1 MHHLCCTSEL
11 LCAKKDMDTKK
22 ENIKRKQRYSVAVIQ
37 MKSKLFDT
45 WTNLARAVEF
55 VEEAAK
61 EGADL
66 ICLPEGFLTGYDA
79 DRIEET
85 IVHAEPIDGNCMQ
98 TMMLLARENKVHI
111 LVPFFARSS
120 DGVRNSAFLI
130 DDEGKVVCSYSK
142 THLIGTEKGNLQPG
156 NLLPVWDTKLGK
168 IGILI
173 CYDACFPETAR
184 VLAMKG
190 AELILVPSAWR
201 TGSYFSRWWKLDLS
215 CRALDN
221 LVYVAAPNLTGPC
234 GEDGAFAGLSRII
247 EPTGDILAGLDE
259 TEEGIAYSNIDL
271 RQLKKERSDNTVLDD
286 IRKDLYSY

>member
-1 MHHLCCTSEL
+1 
-11 LCAKKDMDTKK
+11 MD
-22 ENIKRKQRYSVAVIQ
+22 RYMVAVIQ

-55 VEEAAK
+55 VEEAVR

-79 DRIEET
+79 DRIEEI

-98 TMMLLARENKVHI
+98 TMQILARDHKVHI
-111 LVPFFARSS
+111 LVPFFARSN

-130 DDEGKVVCSYSK
+130 DDEGKIACSYSK
-142 THLIGTEKGNLQPG
+142 THLIGTEKNNIIPG
-156 NLLPVWDTKLGK
+156 NLLPVWETKLGK

-173 CYDACFPETAR
+173 CYDVCFPETAR

-190 AELILVPSAWR
+190 AELLLVPSAWR

-215 CRALDN
+215 CRALDD
-221 LVYVAAPNLTGPC
+221 LLYIAAPNLAGPC
-234 GEDGAFAGLSRII
+234 GEDGSFAGLSRII
-247 EPTGDILAGLDE
+247 DPTGDILAGRGE
-259 TEEGIAYSNIDL
+259 EEEGIAYSTIDL
-271 RQLKKERSDNTVLDD
+271 RRIKKERSDNTVLDD
-286 IRKDLYSY
+286 LRKDLYSY

>member
-1 MHHLCCTSEL
+1 MSNST
-11 LCAKKDMDTKK
+11 KKD
-22 ENIKRKQRYSVAVIQ
+22 RYTVAVVQ

-55 VEEAAK
+55 VEEAAG

-66 ICLPEGFLTGYDA
+66 ICLPEGFLTGYDP
-79 DRIEET
+79 DRIEEI

-98 TMMLLARENKVHI
+98 TMKLLAKEHGVHI
-111 LVPFFARSS
+111 LVPFFARSN

-130 DDEGKVVCSYSK
+130 DDEGNTVCSYSK
-142 THLIGTEKGNLQPG
+142 AHLVGTEKSNLIAG
-156 NLLPVWDTKLGK
+156 NLLPVWETKLGK

-184 VLAMKG
+184 VLTMKG
-190 AELILVPSAWR
+190 AGLILVPSAWR

-215 CRALDN
+215 CRALDD
-221 LVYVAAPNLTGPC
+221 LVFIAAPNLTGPC
-234 GEDGAFAGLSRII
+234 GEEGAFAGLSRII
-247 EPTGDILAGLDE
+247 EPTGDVLAGLGE

-271 RQLKKERSDNTVLDD
+271 RVLKKERSDNTVLDD
-286 IRKDLYSY
+286 IRKDLYTY